1 MGIKVEPVMTG
12 NGPCYQS
19 MAFQNACRKP
29 GLKHIRTKPCTPRT
43 NGKAERFIQTALR
56 ERVHARAHETS
67 GQRAVHLK
75 TWQHMY
81 NWHRPH
87 GGIKDQTPIS
97 RIGLNRNNLS
107 RFHIQSVSLLNGS
120 RLMAGIFRAGEEREA
135 ER

>member
-56 ERVHARAHETS
+56 ERAYAKAYETS
-67 GQRAVHLK
+67 DQRAANLPI
-75 TWQHMY
+75 WNHMY

-97 RIGLNRNNLS
+97 RLAITGDNLL
-107 RFHIQSVSLLNGS
+107 RHHG
-120 RLMAGIFRAGEEREA
+120 
-135 ER
+135 